1 MRLLAAYVVI
11 VFVVGFF
18 GVELGFE
25 FDKLMPTLAVPI
37 GLAIFF
43 GVLIAGWPLA
53 VYVTERWLLSEQP
66 K

>member
-11 VFVVGFF
+11 VLVVGFF

-25 FDKLMPTLAVPI
+25 LDTLMPTLAIPI

-43 GVLIAGWPLA
+43 AVLIAGWPAA
-53 VYVTERWLLSEQP
+53 VFVTERWLIGA
-66 K
+66 KAD